1 MLKRKLYARK
11 LSVIVRWEP
20 SAMMEKARV
29 ISEVVNARQTGG
41 LENIH
46 FVCEY
51 CFCLLY
57 K

>member
-1 MLKRKLYARK
+1 
-11 LSVIVRWEP
+11 
-20 SAMMEKARV
+20 MMEKARV